1 MRMVNKYY
9 QKHKQKLK
17 KKHVEGTKMFLKKKK
32 KEKRQYYCER
42 NKNLSDKDK
51 EKKVEYIRN
60 YYLALKKYFFS

>member
-1 MRMVNKYY
+1 M
-9 QKHKQKLK
+9 
-17 KKHVEGTKMFLKKKK
+17 EGTKMFLKKKK